1 MYVCLLSYGLSSIIG
16 YIGLVGI
23 SWRAGSCTY
32 WRLCVSAAWSAGPV
46 RVYLVALLGWVA
58 GRYRF
63 PVLFGFVLACVRVI
77 EQVGGVAGRYDFFVF
92 LLALAG
98 RYDWNCEWVLYL
110 NFHFLQF
117 AVNCLSGWTCA
128 VGILCYSFCSIWQ
141 CLLLVP
147 YYSTWWL
154 LIICCRRSLRTWC
167 LEEGQ
172 EFSAHARDTWTW
184 VCRFGSE
191 NWTPES
197 CCRLFDATKTV
208 KLSGPRLGWLLWHLT
223 ALLFDSFEAEN
234 VVL

>member
-1 MYVCLLSYGLSSIIG
+1 MVKILVVSYSFLSLLAVYLCLLFYDLSSIIG
-16 YIGLVGI
+16 YIGLVGV
-23 SWRAGSCTY
+23 SWRPGSCTY
-32 WRLCVSAAWSAGPV
+32 RRLCVSAAWSAGPV

-58 GRYRF
+58 GRYGF
-63 PVLFGFVLACVRVI
+63 PVLLALFWRVFAWLNKWGGGGAVR
-77 EQVGGVAGRYDFFVF
+77 FFLVF

-128 VGILCYSFCSIWQ
+128 VGILRYSFCSIWQ
-141 CLLLVP
+141 CIILVL

-191 NWTPES
+191 NWTFES
-197 CCRLFDATKTV
+197 CCRLFDAT
-208 KLSGPRLGWLLWHLT
+208 
-223 ALLFDSFEAEN
+223 
-234 VVL
+234 